1 MPTALFTR
9 SALAVSACALTA
21 CAGAFSN
28 GSTALR
34 SEALPAGRGVSAPP
48 PAKTVYA
55 TSRGNARILG
65 FAILANGNVPPSVT
79 TTGPKTM
86 LTDPVALALDSAG
99 RIYAANDTANDV
111 FIFPAGSNGN
121 VAPKVLGGSKV
132 PFKGVAGIMLSKS
145 GYIYVSDY
153 KQNAIFVFTPGSY
166 GNRAPIREIVGSKTQ
181 LSVPVGM
188 AVDPSTGHLF
198 VANETYPWAE
208 PIVEF
213 ASNANGNVAPIAYI
227 GGSKTMLVEPQSVSL
242 DSAGRIIV
250 PSNGNSVLIFSK
262 GSSGNVAPA
271 AVIIGSKTKLAGV
284 SPVGVDPSNE
294 IFVTECCPTNGAIY
308 VFASRCKRKR
318 ATNSIDHRQQNAPRR
333 LALSIVPL
341 TGRIKPIRSG
351 PW

>member
-1 MPTALFTR
+1 
-9 SALAVSACALTA
+9 
-21 CAGAFSN
+21 
-28 GSTALR
+28 
-34 SEALPAGRGVSAPP
+34 
-48 PAKTVYA
+48 
-55 TSRGNARILG
+55 
-65 FAILANGNVPPSVT
+65 
-79 TTGPKTM
+79 
-86 LTDPVALALDSAG
+86 
-99 RIYAANDTANDV
+99 
-111 FIFPAGSNGN
+111 

-132 PFKGVAGIMLSKS
+132 PLKGVAGIALSKS

-153 KQNAIFVFTPGSY
+153 KQNAIFVFVPGSY
-166 GNRAPIREIVGSKTQ
+166 GNIAPIREIVGSKTQ

-213 ASNANGNVAPIAYI
+213 ASNANGNLAPIAYI

-242 DSAGRIIV
+242 NSTGRIIV

-284 SPVGVDPSNE
+284 SPVGVDPSDE

-308 VFASRCKRKR
+308 VFASS
-318 ATNSIDHRQQNAPRR
+318 ANGN
-333 LALSIVPL
+333 VP
-341 TGRIKPIRSG
+341 PIRSIIG
-351 PW
+351 SKTHLDDVSFHRSTDGADQAYPLYRTCRGAAVNE